1 MNIDQTDHSVKIK
14 FNYGQNV
21 DPTQSPVCPSVRL
34 LLGGR
39 KPSLEAES
47 DLSPG
52 EDVTSLGLDYLPGDV
67 TLS

>member
-1 MNIDQTDHSVKIK
+1 MS
-14 FNYGQNV
+14 
-21 DPTQSPVCPSVRL
+21 QSPSVA
-34 LLGGR
+34 GGQE
-39 KPSLEAES
+39 SEAES